1 MVHTG
6 PAIDPWVLIEPA
18 FRVETNRH
26 VEGLMALGNGVLQQR
41 AAPEEGLSDAP
52 QDIEYVRV
60 PPALATTPPPQ
71 PPSCVGTYLAG
82 VCGSHPIC
90 GEEWINLPAPH
101 GLVIYSAGERL
112 DMARSRITEYRRG
125 LHLRTGRL
133 VREFVWHTRNGSQV
147 AVRFERLVSA
157 RRRHV
162 MALRCTWRHLTGPP
176 VELRFLGPLDG
187 DVRTG
192 GYDYFD
198 AIDIT
203 GEHEPVTLAVRSKS
217 GLDVGSAALLTSN
230 RGIGWTVEVQPRWVA
245 CCATAT
251 LDPGTTLTVDKFA
264 AVTSSRHV
272 RGSPVDHARKLVW
285 DAAAAGFE
293 RVAAESDAVW
303 AERWD
308 RCDVQIDGDPESQL
322 ALRVCLYHLLRVAG
336 DGEVAGGLE
345 AGAGAGGVG
354 AGRTTTDAD
363 LFALPVFLHTRPDVA
378 ARLARVRVAGLDAAR
393 RLARRDGYAGARYL
407 RRGTPSG
414 AEPPGA
420 DATADHAVHATA
432 EVAYTLFHAH
442 LGRPQD
448 KALLRD
454 VAEVLTEIARYAAQR
469 VTEDPARDPVEL
481 LMVSGPDEY
490 APLQRNHAYTN
501 RLVAFA
507 LAAAALAHRKLEQTA
522 PEDAAALRERLA
534 LHDAEPGRWLDL
546 AQRLRLPYDEARR
559 LVLPSDDFF
568 DREPLDLE
576 RWWPDRSQ
584 PLSTVV
590 SRERLRRSRVIQQ
603 ADVLRLIALFPH
615 EFDAEQTRIAYQTYE
630 PLTSHDGPLSC
641 PLHAI
646 VAAALGRADDAVC
659 FWQRACDL
667 VLHPTDA
674 AADERTALAG
684 ACWQAVVLGFGGART
699 RAQSHVLHIDPHL
712 PPNWSSLRF
721 PWVWEGQALTVH
733 VERDAVSIA
742 HRGDRPLTA
751 LILGRIEH
759 LEPGTS
765 RVFRRE

>member
-1 MVHTG
+1 MANTD
-6 PAIDPWVLIEPA
+6 PALDPWVLGESA
-18 FRVETNRH
+18 FRADTNRR
-26 VEGLMALGNGVLQQR
+26 VEGLMALGNGVLHQR

-52 QDIEYVRV
+52 QDIEYLRV
-60 PPALATTPPPQ
+60 PPVLVTAPPPA

-90 GEEWINLPAPH
+90 GEEWINLPALH
-101 GLVIYSAGERL
+101 GLMIYSAGERL
-112 DMARSRITEYRRG
+112 DMTRSRLTAYRRR

-133 VREFVWHTRNGSQV
+133 VREFVWHTPSGSQV
-147 AVRFERLVSA
+147 GVRFERLVSA

-162 MALRCTWRHLTGPP
+162 MALRGTWRHLTGPP

-192 GYDYFD
+192 GYDHFD
-198 AIDIT
+198 TIDIT
-203 GEHEPVTLAVRSKS
+203 GEHEPVTLAVRTKS
-217 GLDVGSAALLTSN
+217 GLDVGSAALLTSD
-230 RGIGWTVEVQPRWVA
+230 RGIAWTVEVQPRWVA

-303 AERWD
+303 TERWD

-322 ALRVCLYHLLRVAG
+322 ALRVCLYHLLRVTG
-336 DGEVAGGLE
+336 DGEVGGGLD
-345 AGAGAGGVG
+345 AGAGGAG
-354 AGRTTTDAD
+354 AGRTTADAD

-378 ARLARVRVAGLDAAR
+378 ARLARVRVAGLEAAR

-414 AEPPGA
+414 VEPPGA
-420 DATADHAVHATA
+420 DAAADYAVHATA
-432 EVAYTLFHAH
+432 EVAHALFHAH
-442 LGRPQD
+442 LGRPHD

-454 VAEVLTEIARYAAQR
+454 VTEALTEIARYAAQR

-507 LAAAALAHRKLEQTA
+507 LTAAVFAHQKLEQA
-522 PEDAAALRERLA
+522 ASEDAAALRERLA
-534 LHDAEPGRWLDL
+534 LDDAEPRRWLDL
-546 AQRLRLPYDEARR
+546 AQRLRLPYDSARR
-559 LVLPSDDFF
+559 LVLPSDDFSG
-568 DREPLDLE
+568 REPFDLG
-576 RWWPDRSQ
+576 RWWPDRSR
-584 PLSTVV
+584 PLSAVV
-590 SRERLRRSRVIQQ
+590 SRERLRRSRVLQQ

-615 EFDAEQTRIAYQTYE
+615 EFDAEQTRIAYEAYE
-630 PLTSHDGPLSC
+630 PLTAHDGPLSY
-641 PLHAI
+641 PLHTI
-646 VAAALGRADDAVC
+646 VAATLGRLDDAQR
-659 FWQRACDL
+659 FWRRTCEL
-667 VLHPTDA
+667 VLNPTEA
-674 AADERTALAG
+674 AENERVALAG
-684 ACWQAVVLGFGGART
+684 ACWQAAVLGFGGLRT
-699 RAQSHVLHIDPHL
+699 RAQSEVLYIDPHL
-712 PPNWSSLRF
+712 PPHWSSLRF
-721 PWVWEGQALTVH
+721 AWVWEGQPLTFH
-733 VERDAVSIA
+733 IQRDEVCLA
-742 HRGDRPLTA
+742 HHGDRPLTA
-751 LILGRIEH
+751 LVFGRLEH
-759 LEPGTS
+759 VAPRTTS
-765 RVFRRE
+765 TFRRN